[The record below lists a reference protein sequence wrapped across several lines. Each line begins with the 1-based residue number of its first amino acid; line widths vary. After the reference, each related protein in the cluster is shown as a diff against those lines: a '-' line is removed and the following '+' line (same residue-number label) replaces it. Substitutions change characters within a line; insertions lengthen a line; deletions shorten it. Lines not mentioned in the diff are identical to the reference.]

1 MRQKVKERTEEKPEK
16 TEKTACHHFWDI
28 EVANGPSSIGTCR
41 YCGEK
46 KEFFN
51 AFPTFNPLKKN
62 GSPLNLPRMPN
73 VKIDKDNNS

>member
-1 MRQKVKERTEEKPEK
+1 MKQKVKEWIQEKPEK
-16 TEKTACHHFWDI
+16 ASCHHFWDI

-51 AFPTFNPLKKN
+51 AFPTINPLKKSGN
-62 GSPLNLPRMPN
+62 PLSLPRMPDVAIN
-73 VKIDKDNNS
+73 RDNNS